1 MKFDNAGDYFGCVCS
16 NTIQAAFYS
25 ASLARRLAEGLD
37 APFLFLQQ
45 RLMFP
50 ISVAWVNW

>member
-1 MKFDNAGDYFGCVCS
+1 MKFDNAGDYFGGVCS